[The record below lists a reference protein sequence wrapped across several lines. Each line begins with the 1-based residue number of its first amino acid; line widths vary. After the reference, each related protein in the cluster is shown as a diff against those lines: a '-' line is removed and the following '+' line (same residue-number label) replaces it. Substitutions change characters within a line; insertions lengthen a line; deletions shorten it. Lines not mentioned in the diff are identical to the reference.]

1 MMRVYETRQRAEAA
15 RQHLI
20 ATATELQE
28 RLRPATI
35 ASQAWEGVKDKSG
48 ELADDAVEAVR
59 ARPVAAA
66 SVLAAF
72 TLFLARQPIKS
83 AVSKLFSKEPD
94 GTLITTTLDTSDGKY
109 DLTAPVAVPAEQ

>member
-1 MMRVYETRQRAEAA
+1 MMRVYEARQRAEAA
-15 RQHLI
+15 RRDLI

-35 ASQAWEGVKDKSG
+35 ASNAWEGVKDKSG
-48 ELADDAVEAVR
+48 ELADDAVEAVK
-59 ARPVAAA
+59 ARPAAAA

-72 TLFLARQPIKS
+72 TLFLARRPIKS

-94 GTLITTTLDTSDGKY
+94 GSLITTKLDMSDGKY
-109 DLTAPVAVPAEQ
+109 DLTAPVAVQAEQ